1 MWSFGNELQQ
11 NPEPYGDFGVTAY
24 NLQRQLLHKFDR
36 TRPTTVAMHPRYR
49 NWETDELPCDL
60 AMATDVASYNY
71 RYMYFPGDG
80 KRFPWMMFYQSEANT
95 SGIPG
100 NWFGMDLDK
109 VIGLAYWGA
118 VDYLGESGGWP
129 AKGWAQGVLDLSWEP
144 KPIAYLVKS
153 YLTDEPLVH
162 IGIIEE
168 PEADNMWNGMQ
179 VGTAYMSENW
189 NRNAG
194 EKVNLWTYTN
204 GDEVELFVGGK
215 SQGVK
220 KNDISEPGNRNRIKW
235 EGIPYKSGSIE
246 AVARKDG
253 RVIARHR
260 LETVGKPVAL
270 RVEPLTTGWKAGGQD
285 LQFVRV
291 TAVDSRGRR
300 VWTSSD
306 ALSFEVSGPA
316 SLIGVTSGNIYSD
329 EIHTDAHVPLFQGTA
344 LAILRSGAEAGAVT
358 LTVSAP
364 GYRKAAV
371 LPLATE

>member
-1 MWSFGNELQQ
+1 
-11 NPEPYGDFGVTAY
+11 
-24 NLQRQLLHKFDR
+24 
-36 TRPTTVAMHPRYR
+36 
-49 NWETDELPCDL
+49 
-60 AMATDVASYNY
+60 
-71 RYMYFPGDG
+71 MYFPGDG

-109 VIGLAYWGA
+109 VVGLAYWGA
-118 VDYLGESGGWP
+118 IDYLGESGGWP
-129 AKGWAQGVLDLSWEP
+129 AKGWAQGVFDISWEP

-153 YLTDEPLVH
+153 YLGDEPVVH
-162 IGIIEE
+162 IGIIER

-189 NRNAG
+189 NRTAG

-215 SQGVK
+215 SVGVK
-220 KNDISEPGNRNRIKW
+220 KNDTADPNNRNRIRW
-235 EGIPYKSGSIE
+235 NDVPYKAGSIE

-253 RVIARHR
+253 RVIARHK

-270 RVEPLTTGWKAGGQD
+270 RVEPLVADWQAGGAD

-300 VWTSSD
+300 VWTASD
-306 ALSFEVSGPA
+306 ELTFEVAGDA
-316 SLIGVTSGNIYSD
+316 CLAGITSGNIYSD
-329 EIHTDAHVPLFQGTA
+329 EIYTDSSVPLFQGTA
-344 LAILRSGAEAGAVT
+344 LAILRSGAKPGAVT
-358 LTVSAP
+358 LTVSSP
-364 GYRKAAV
+364 GFKKPV
-371 LPLATE
+371 KLPLVTK